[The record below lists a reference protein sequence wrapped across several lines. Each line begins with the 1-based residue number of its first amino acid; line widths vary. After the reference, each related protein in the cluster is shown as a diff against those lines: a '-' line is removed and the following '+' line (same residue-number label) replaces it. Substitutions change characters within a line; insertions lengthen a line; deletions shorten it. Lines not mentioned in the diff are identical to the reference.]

1 MTPCVSIVS
10 SNTYTMCFQYKV
22 LSNAFFLHKKNF
34 LFKKFV
40 KLAIM
45 FFFVK
50 RIMKLYPIFIFSAQ
64 TLEISGINWNLI
76 LQKAW
81 RSHHKTCTL
90 LFLAFLRKT
99 KWKTQY
105 FITIF
110 FSFSNFTLLFSG
122 KSIFQWCDFDEL
134 NNGNKKNRKRKLIP
148 YFIAH

>member
-1 MTPCVSIVS
+1 
-10 SNTYTMCFQYKV
+10 
-22 LSNAFFLHKKNF
+22 
-34 LFKKFV
+34 
-40 KLAIM
+40 M

-81 RSHHKTCTL
+81 RSHHKNCTL

-122 KSIFQWCDFDEL
+122 KSIFQRYDFDEL
-134 NNGNKKNRKRKLIP
+134 NNGNKKNRKRKTHTIYHCSLMVCNCFTFLLFLVA
-148 YFIAH
+148 YFCKDISYPFLFKTSSIYNKEK